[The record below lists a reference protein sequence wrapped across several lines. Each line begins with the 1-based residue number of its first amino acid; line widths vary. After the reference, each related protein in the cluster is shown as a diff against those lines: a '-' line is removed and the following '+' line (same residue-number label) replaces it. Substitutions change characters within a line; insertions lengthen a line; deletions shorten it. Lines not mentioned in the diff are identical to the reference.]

1 MKDVNKQLVDDLKEI
16 LFSVNHLR
24 LEGTDLVK
32 NSVRKHKVV
41 NDLEGTNLQVAKLLI
56 EEIMNITNQIP
67 NPNMTPVQAAIRR
80 ANKVSE

>member
-1 MKDVNKQLVDDLKEI
+1 MKDVSKQLVEDLKEI

-56 EEIMNITNQIP
+56 EEIMHITDQIE
-67 NPNMTPVQAAIRR
+67 NPNMTPVQSAIEKAKR
-80 ANKVSE
+80 ASK

>member
-1 MKDVNKQLVDDLKEI
+1 MKDVSKQLVEDLKEI

-32 NSVRKHKVV
+32 NATRKHRVV
-41 NDLEGTNLQVAKLLI
+41 NDLEGSNLQVAKLLI

-67 NPNMTPVQAAIRR
+67 NPNMTPVQSAIRR
-80 ANKVSE
+80 ANKVSK